1 MNLSI
6 SYVEK
11 WSNIVPQAE
20 NIDHDSASSAI
31 KQIYHFLDL
40 AEPPIFFAS
49 QPNQVLSTFLHHK
62 LIETR
67 EYKQGNRVVPQL
79 SRKQEVSLKHQL
91 GADLAQTFS
100 EELLSCLSIG
110 IREQIGID
118 LESQLWIS
126 VENSI
131 RKQVNSG
138 YPELLRNCI
147 NCREWSCHAG
157 KFDLCINELGVTYNP
172 QLWSTLQNLIMSC
185 NWFIPF
191 TKVCLIGDCAITNF
205 Q

>member
-11 WSNIVPQAE
+11 WSTVVPQPE
-20 NIDHDSASSAI
+20 NIDYGAASSAI
-31 KQIYHFLDL
+31 KQIYHFLNL

-49 QPNQVLSTFLHHK
+49 HPNQVLNTFLHHK
-62 LIETR
+62 LIETSV
-67 EYKQGNRVVPQL
+67 YHQGNRVEPQL
-79 SRKQEVSLKHQL
+79 SRKQEVSLKQQL
-91 GADLAQTFS
+91 GTDLAQTFT
-100 EELLSCLSIG
+100 EELLLHLSVS

-118 LESQLWIS
+118 LESQLWVS

-131 RKQVNSG
+131 RKQINSS
-138 YPELLRNCI
+138 YPELLRNFI
-147 NCREWSCHAG
+147 NCHDWSCHAG
-157 KFDLCINELGVTYNP
+157 KFDLCINELGVIYNP
-172 QLWSTLQNLIMSC
+172 QIWSIFQNLIMNC

-191 TKVCLIGDCAITNF
+191 TKVCLIGDCTITKF